1 MRMYPKLKFK
11 LFTLLLLG
19 TYCGYS
25 GVLEEKKQVIEKSY
39 DVTEKTAFEATNQ
52 FGDVH
57 VNTWDQKKLKVVVEI
72 TANGKSEERAQKMLD
87 RISIQIVTKGSL
99 ISFVTAMDGNMNAK
113 GDESFR
119 IDYTVN
125 LPAGNKVAVTN
136 KFGDIYLD
144 NRTGDVHLDLSYGNL
159 KAEDIQGY
167 LELELSFG
175 KGFLGNTGKSHI
187 EVKYSELDM
196 GNATSIEMEQ
206 QFSDVEIG
214 DVDELEIE
222 SKYGAVTLGTVG
234 VVDSDVQFSGFKIE
248 RLLKSLYME
257 ANYVSEFEIKSLSK
271 DFTKVSFFGKF
282 STINIRL
289 EEGLKAD
296 LEAEFSFSNMNSSIS
311 NMEIYYKV
319 KEDHRSEYKARIGGG
334 DPNKKI
340 IVKSSYGDLRL
351 R

>member
-1 MRMYPKLKFK
+1 MKMYLKLKFSFF
-11 LFTLLLLG
+11 LVFLVG

-25 GVLEEKKQVIEKSY
+25 SVLEEKKQVIEKSY
-39 DVTEKTAFEATNQ
+39 DITEKTSFEVSNQ
-52 FGDVH
+52 FGDIH
-57 VNTWDQKKLKVVVEI
+57 VNTWDQQKLKVVVEI
-72 TANGKSEERAQKMLD
+72 IANGKSEERAQKMLD

-99 ISFVTAMDGNMNAK
+99 ISFVTAMDGNMNAR

-125 LPAGNKVAVTN
+125 LPAGNKVSLTN
-136 KFGDIYLD
+136 KFGDIYLAS
-144 NRTGDVHLDLSYGNL
+144 RTGDVDMELSYGSL
-159 KAEDIQGY
+159 KAEDINGF

-196 GNATSIEMEQ
+196 GNARSMEMEQ
-206 QFSDVEIG
+206 QFSEVEIG
-214 DVDELEIE
+214 DVDELGIE
-222 SKYGAVTLGTVG
+222 SKYGSVKLGTVG

-248 RLLKSLYME
+248 RLLRSIYME
-257 ANYVSEFEIKSLSK
+257 ANYVSEFEIKNLSK
-271 DFTKVSFFGKF
+271 GFTNVSFFGKF

-296 LEAEFSFSNMNSSIS
+296 LEAELSFSNMNSSIA
-311 NMEIYYKV
+311 NMETYYKV